1 MKVENEEVKYYQPR
15 FSRWIESQKWDN
27 IAEKLSDASMDI
39 ITQVMSAE
47 KDGDCSWVVWRNC
60 DTVLDNIRKIAE
72 KLK

>member
-15 FSRWIESQKWDN
+15 FSRWIESQKWDD

-47 KDGDCSWVVWRNC
+47 KDGDCSWIVWGNC